1 MGEKEENPGR
11 FRKKA
16 KMKSRALRII
26 LAASADTGYP
36 NQGTQSWTI
45 LGFREIFRGGKRCGS
60 TFEHSY

>member
-1 MGEKEENPGR
+1 M
-11 FRKKA
+11 RKANLKT
-16 KMKSRALRII
+16 RLGDGLRHWFAISII

-45 LGFREIFRGGKRCGS
+45 LGFRGILAGGKRCGS